1 MKKGDLALRLRADGK
16 SNAEIAG
23 LLGMKQSS
31 VRRLIAETR
40 QAAPSEKLADYK
52 TKPTHLVVPDTQCQP
67 GESLEHLYWAGRY
80 AAERKPDVIVHLG
93 DHYDYPSLSSYESKG
108 SKYFEGKRYLAD
120 VEAGN
125 EGLRL
130 FEKGL
135 GGWQPKRKV
144 LLRGNHED
152 RVTRAL
158 NEDPRLDGVI
168 GFHLHNDA
176 ELGWE
181 IHDFLEPILIDG
193 VHYAHYFYQ
202 PNSGRPYSGSIDTV
216 LRNVG
221 FTFSAGHQQGLKWG
235 RRELPNG
242 VVQIGLIAGSYYEHD
257 EHYRGPQARSEWRGL
272 VVKHE
277 VADGDYDPMFVSL
290 EYLKRRYAA

>member
-1 MKKGDLALRLRADGK
+1 MKKGELALRLRTDGK
-16 SNAEIAG
+16 SNSEIAS

-40 QAAPSEKLADYK
+40 QAAPPDEYRSL
-52 TKPTHLVVPDTQCQP
+52 PTHLVIPDTQCQP
-67 GESLEHLYWAGRY
+67 DEDLSHLYWAGRY
-80 AAERKPDVIVHLG
+80 AAERKPDVIIHLG
-93 DHYDYPSLSSYESKG
+93 DHWDYPSLSSYESRG
-108 SKYFEGKRYLAD
+108 SKYFEGRRYLAD

-135 GGWQPKRKV
+135 GGWQPRRKV

-158 NEDPRLDGVI
+158 NEDPRLEGVV
-168 GFHLHNDA
+168 GFHLQNDL

-181 IHDFLEPILIDG
+181 VHNFLEPVTIDDIT
-193 VHYAHYFYQ
+193 YSHYFYQ
-202 PNSGRPYSGSIDTV
+202 PNSGRPYSGQIDTI
-216 LRNVG
+216 LKNVG
-221 FTFSAGHQQGLKWG
+221 FTFTMGHQQGLKWG

-242 VVQIGLIAGSYYEHD
+242 NVQIGLIAGSYYTHAET
-257 EHYRGPQARSEWRGL
+257 YRGPQARAEWRGL
-272 VVKHE
+272 IVKHE
-277 VADGDYDPMFVSL
+277 VGEGDYDPMMVSL
-290 EYLKRRYAA
+290 RYLKQRYAA